1 MDRNSGDGNA
11 SQRYDRRN
19 LESNHLPPGRT
30 FLPGRWVFGTKLGS
44 NGAITRYKARW
55 VVKGFRQVEG
65 VDFDKTFASVVKWAL
80 WRALLG
86 LGVKEN

>member
-1 MDRNSGDGNA
+1 MHPSVMIDETWNLTAFHLDVRFFPVDGF
-11 SQRYDRRN
+11 SE
-19 LESNHLPPGRT
+19 LS
-30 FLPGRWVFGTKLGS
+30 
-44 NGAITRYKARW
+44 GAITRYKARW
-55 VVKGFRQVEG
+55 VVKGFRHVEG